1 MSAVTAPPLSRHLT
15 RPRRL
20 TVRQT
25 ERLSPHLLRVR
36 FFSEELH
43 DFPDAAP
50 GAHLKLFVPPPGA
63 KAVLPTIGAG
73 GPEWPEGPRPAA
85 RTYSLR
91 RFDRTRR
98 TLDIEFVLHGEDGP
112 GSRWAARARTGDS
125 IGVAGPGGPKL
136 SRSDA
141 DFHLL
146 AGDLTA
152 LPAIA
157 AVLENLPASAR
168 GAALIEV
175 EDAGDELD
183 LRHPPGVK
191 LHWLRGGASSPLPD
205 AVREIDWPSSVR
217 IFATVAGE
225 NDAVLAIRRH
235 LRRDRG
241 VPTESLYAVPYWRR
255 GRREEEYHEERH
267 RLMETDS

>member
-1 MSAVTAPPLSRHLT
+1 MSAVTAPPLSRHPT

-43 DFPDAAP
+43 DFPDAGP
-50 GAHLKLFVPPPGA
+50 GAHLKLFVPSSGVA
-63 KAVLPTIGAG
+63 TVLPTIGPS
-73 GPEWPEGPRPAA
+73 GPEWPEGPRPAS

-91 RFDRTRR
+91 RFDRSRR
-98 TLDIEFVLHGEDGP
+98 TLDIDFVLHGDDGP
-112 GSRWAARARTGDS
+112 ASRWAARARAGDS
-125 IGVAGPGGPKL
+125 IGLAGTGGPRL
-136 SRSDA
+136 SRADA

-168 GAALIEV
+168 GAVLIEV

-191 LHWLRGGASSPLPD
+191 LRWLRGSAPGRLPD
-205 AVREIDWPSSVR
+205 AVRGIDWTSSAR

-241 VPTESLYAVPYWRR
+241 VPAESLYAVPYWRR
-255 GRREEEYHEERH
+255 GRREEDYHDERH